1 MNLIGFGF
9 CSEGEHTMS
18 TASMSFGRPTR
29 VIFPSRG
36 VWLAHVTAAAIG
48 LLRRIDR
55 WQRSVARDANT
66 PAQVL
71 AWADRIENSDPGF
84 ASDLRA
90 AAQRALPRD
99 EG

>member
-1 MNLIGFGF
+1 
-9 CSEGEHTMS
+9 MS
-18 TASMSFGRPTR
+18 TASMSFGRPNR
-29 VIFPSRG
+29 VIFPLRG
-36 VWLAHVTAAAIG
+36 PNWFAHVTAAAIS

-55 WQRSVARDANT
+55 WQLSVDREPNT

-99 EG
+99 ER